1 MPVLLNL
8 KQQPYRIETQQ
19 SQTIHNIDMISV
31 SRPSSSSTHTSNH
44 SIDSPQ
50 SNRDPDTKVRK
61 NFFPHKL
68 MHILS
73 SPFFSDCVSWTRRG
87 TAFFIEN
94 PDEFSKK
101 YASYYQIKTTPRKE
115 SFARK
120 LNRWGFKMELAKGPH
135 CGSYSHQLFNKNE
148 AWRCEDMS
156 CNKKRGLVHSESSD
170 SLESEDYRSAKKA
183 KYIPERESRGLD
195 MYGLSKMWTLER
207 QMVDKVCSP
216 QSMGTD
222 DFIVSRSFERK
233 DKLPCGESLLSRDLQ
248 AQLLLSLLSKR
259 RPMALDHETI
269 MKNAMMAL
277 I

>member
-1 MPVLLNL
+1 
-8 KQQPYRIETQQ
+8 
-19 SQTIHNIDMISV
+19 
-31 SRPSSSSTHTSNH
+31 
-44 SIDSPQ
+44 
-50 SNRDPDTKVRK
+50 
-61 NFFPHKL
+61 
-68 MHILS
+68 
-73 SPFFSDCVSWTRRG
+73 
-87 TAFFIEN
+87 
-94 PDEFSKK
+94 
-101 YASYYQIKTTPRKE
+101 
-115 SFARK
+115 
-120 LNRWGFKMELAKGPH
+120 MELAKGPH
-135 CGSYSHQLFNKNE
+135 CGSYSHPLFNKNE
-148 AWRCEDMS
+148 AWRCEDMA